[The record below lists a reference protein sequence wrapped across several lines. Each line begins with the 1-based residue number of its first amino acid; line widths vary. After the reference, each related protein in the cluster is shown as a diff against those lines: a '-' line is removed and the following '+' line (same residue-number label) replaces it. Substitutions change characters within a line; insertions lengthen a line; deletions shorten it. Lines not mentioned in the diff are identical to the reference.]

1 MAESGMPHDGD
12 EGGDPAC
19 WVQNVCP
26 ACGLLVEGRLP
37 ERCPRCGTALEETG
51 PLNA

>member
-1 MAESGMPHDGD
+1 MAEEFRDA

-19 WVQNVCP
+19 WLQNVCP

-37 ERCPRCGTALEETG
+37 ERCPRCGTPLEETG
-51 PLNA
+51 PPDVIS